1 MLTSP
6 HSSSFPIP
14 PKKKKNLNSL
24 WNLNIRCDPL
34 DKTLVKKKCTSRK
47 GEGKQGDVG
56 RSVGKEGNSRSS
68 APPNDQHT
76 RAIYVYMCIRIYTYG
91 LCLHCNFPPPSRPG
105 AARHE
110 RERQKGWI
118 LRRSTSLLATPNPR
132 WNNTR
137 GVRTRRGSR
146 GPVVHAPSPPPCYLY
161 NCSIASITGLI
172 QS

>member
-76 RAIYVYMCIRIYTYG
+76 RAWYTCICAYVYTRTGYVCTVIFHPRVGQARLDTSEKDRKG
-91 LCLHCNFPPPSRPG
+91 GSS
-105 AARHE
+105 AAQRA
-110 RERQKGWI
+110 
-118 LRRSTSLLATPNPR
+118 S
-132 WNNTR
+132 
-137 GVRTRRGSR
+137 
-146 GPVVHAPSPPPCYLY
+146 SPPPTLAEITPEAYVLVVVHGAPWY
-161 NCSIASITGLI
+161 TRPRRPLVIYIIA
-172 QS
+172 Q